1 MTIRDLIEQGIY
13 LQGWIKVLKWDSDM
27 EKSEEINYSSNTNGE
42 NIPEEALDLEIKYMY
57 AEDNDLIIEVAEKEN

>member
-27 EKSEEINYSSNTNGE
+27 EKSEEVSYSSNTNGE

-57 AEDNDLIIEVAEKEN
+57 AEDNDFIIEVVEEEE